1 MEAAREASALAQ
13 DERLSRLAQQETSAE
28 TAWWMGALA
37 DWRAPS
43 PLLPSGRCHCPP
55 TLCPRPAAAAPRDT
69 MLEKD
74 RATLAVHIRRGI
86 PDALRGTVWQK
97 LTK

>member
-1 MEAAREASALAQ
+1 
-13 DERLSRLAQQETSAE
+13 
-28 TAWWMGALA
+28 
-37 DWRAPS
+37 
-43 PLLPSGRCHCPP
+43 
-55 TLCPRPAAAAPRDT
+55 

-74 RATLAVHIRRGI
+74 RAMLAVHIRRGI